1 MQKLKLRTAVIFFI
15 MGFISFYSLLVNAVE
30 VSFDGELVDYPCQ
43 IDISSDGQTVQF
55 MERPVKDF
63 HLFPGKG
70 PAEKFSIRMINCS
83 SSSVWKTVK
92 LKFSG
97 DKEPGMNEKS
107 DYFLRVSGSGNE
119 GKLAVGVL
127 DTDGVTQLK
136 LEETHNSEKGTPLS
150 DGSITLGFKA
160 FVQATPDAIANK
172 SVQPGNYSSVARFEV
187 SYE

>member
-1 MQKLKLRTAVIFFI
+1 MHKINLRTAVKCFI
-15 MGFISFYSLLVNAVE
+15 MSVFLFFTSLANAVE
-30 VSFDGELVDYPCQ
+30 VSFDGELVEYPCQ

-63 HLFPGKG
+63 HTLPGKG

-83 SSSVWKTVK
+83 AGSAWKTVK

-97 DKEPGMNEKS
+97 DKEPEMKEKS
-107 DYFLRVSGSGNE
+107 DYFLKVSGSGNE

-136 LEETHNSEKGTPLS
+136 LEETHNNKNGTPLT
-150 DGSITLGFKA
+150 DGSITLDFKA
-160 FVQATPDAIANK
+160 FVQATPSAIANK
-172 SVQPGNYSSVARFEV
+172 SVQPGSYSSMVKFEV
-187 SYE
+187 AYE